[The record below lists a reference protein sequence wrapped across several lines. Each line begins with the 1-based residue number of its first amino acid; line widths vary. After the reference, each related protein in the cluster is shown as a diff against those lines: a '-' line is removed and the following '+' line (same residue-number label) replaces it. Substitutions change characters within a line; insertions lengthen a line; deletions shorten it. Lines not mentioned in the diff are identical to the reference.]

1 MTVDER
7 MDTGAIRELP
17 LASMGRAPENR
28 LQQWSKLCWAL
39 VYLLYL
45 GSAVGDLTSG
55 RHTAVAV
62 TLGWLGL
69 ALFVGPYL
77 YLLLNRRRRHPLS
90 WWQLAIACWL
100 FALALT
106 LTLSFGS
113 PWLVMFTYVTI
124 SVGVMLPTRQALW
137 AVPFCAVTILVL
149 GALLGTKEWDV
160 YGLFFPAL
168 LGGAAMMGVGQMGRM
183 VRELREARETV
194 ARLAAAEERLRLA
207 RDLHDLLGHSL
218 SLITLKSELA
228 GRMLPD
234 KPQDAAKQVA
244 DIEQVSRQALV
255 DVREAVGG
263 YRRPN
268 VGVELAGARTA
279 LRTAGVEAEVSP
291 SLDLPLEDQYPGL
304 GVEEQGAL
312 AWALREAVTNVIRHS
327 GASRCSLVLD
337 EVWDAD
343 EGRYLRL
350 EIADDGRGPGRGHHA
365 GNGLSGLEERLMLSG
380 GRLRTGTSKRGGF
393 SLSAYVPLR
402 AVRHEQPGRSAAPS
416 AGGSGAAPGGTGY
429 PQA

>member
-7 MDTGAIRELP
+7 TDAGKDRDTF
-17 LASMGRAPENR
+17 LAAMGRAPENR

-39 VYLLYL
+39 IYLLYL

-55 RHTAVAV
+55 RHSAMAVA
-62 TLGWLGL
+62 LGWAGL
-69 ALFVGPYL
+69 ALFVGAYL
-77 YLLLNRRRRHPLS
+77 YLLLNRRRRDTLT
-90 WWQLAIACWL
+90 WWQLTIACGL
-100 FALALT
+100 YALALVLT
-106 LTLSFGS
+106 LTLGS

-124 SVGVMLPTRQALW
+124 SFGVMLPPRHVLW
-137 AVPFCAVTILVL
+137 AVPCSAVTILVV
-149 GALLGTKEWDV
+149 GALVGSREWNL

-234 KPQDAAKQVA
+234 KPEDAARQVA

-255 DVREAVGG
+255 DVREAVSG
-263 YRRPN
+263 YRRPT

-279 LRTAGVEAEVSP
+279 LRTAGVEAEISP

-304 GVEEQGAL
+304 GVEQQGAL

-327 GASRCSLVLD
+327 GAKHCWLTLD
-337 EVWDAD
+337 DVWEAD

-350 EIADDGRGPGRGHHA
+350 EVADDGRGPGRSHHA
-365 GNGLSGLEERLMLSG
+365 GNGLGGLQERLMLSG
-380 GRLRTGTSKRGGF
+380 GRLRTGPSKRGGF

-402 AVRHEQPGRSAAPS
+402 TVRHERPPEEDQTP
-416 AGGSGAAPGGTGY
+416 GAARY

>member
-7 MDTGAIRELP
+7 TDAGRSRDSH
-17 LASMGRAPENR
+17 LAMMGRAPENR

-55 RHTAVAV
+55 RHSAVAV
-62 TLGWLGL
+62 ALGWAGL
-69 ALFVGPYL
+69 VLFVGWYL
-77 YLLLNRRRRHPLS
+77 YLLLNRRPRRDTPA
-90 WWQLAIACWL
+90 WWQLAIVCGL
-100 FALALT
+100 YALALALS
-106 LTLSFGS
+106 LTLGS
-113 PWLVMFTYVTI
+113 PWLVMFTYVTV
-124 SVGVMLPTRQALW
+124 SVGVLLPIRHVLW
-137 AVPFCAVTILVL
+137 AVPFCAVTILAV
-149 GALLGTKEWDV
+149 GALLGARQWDV

-228 GRMLPD
+228 GRMLPE
-234 KPQDAAKQVA
+234 KPQDAARQVA
-244 DIEQVSRQALV
+244 DIEKVSRQALV
-255 DVREAVGG
+255 DVREAVSG
-263 YRRPN
+263 YRRPT

-291 SLDLPLEDQYPGL
+291 TLDLPLEQQYPGL
-304 GVEEQGAL
+304 GAEEQGAL

-327 GASRCSLVLD
+327 GAKHCSLTLD
-337 EVWDAD
+337 EVWEAD

-350 EIADDGRGPGRGHHA
+350 EVADDGRGPGRSHHP
-365 GNGLSGLEERLMLSG
+365 GNGLGGLEERLMVSG

-402 AVRHEQPGRSAAPS
+402 TVRQARHQTRGT
-416 AGGSGAAPGGTGY
+416 TGY

>member
-7 MDTGAIRELP
+7 TDAGRGREVF
-17 LASMGRAPENR
+17 LATMGRAPENR

-39 VYLLYL
+39 IYLLYL
-45 GSAVGDLTSG
+45 GSAVGDLASG
-55 RHTAVAV
+55 RHSTVAVA
-62 TLGWLGL
+62 LGWAGL
-69 ALFVGPYL
+69 VLFVGSYL
-77 YLLLNRRRRHPLS
+77 YLLLNRRPRRDMPA
-90 WWQLAIACWL
+90 WWQLAIVCGL

-106 LTLSFGS
+106 LSLTLGA
-113 PWLVMFTYVTI
+113 PWLVMFTYVTV
-124 SVGVMLPTRQALW
+124 SLGVLLPIRHVLW
-137 AVPFCAVTILVL
+137 AVPLCALTILAV
-149 GALLGTKEWDV
+149 GSLLGTREWDV
-160 YGLFFPAL
+160 YSIFFPAL
-168 LGGAAMMGVGQMGRM
+168 LGGAAMTGVGQMGRM

-234 KPQDAAKQVA
+234 KPEEAAKQVA

-255 DVREAVGG
+255 DVREAVSG
-263 YRRPN
+263 YRRPT

-279 LRTAGVEAEVSP
+279 LRTAGMEVDISP

-304 GVEEQGAL
+304 GAEEQGAL

-327 GASRCSLVLD
+327 GAKHCSLTLD
-337 EVWDAD
+337 EVWEAD
-343 EGRYLRL
+343 ESRYLRL
-350 EIADDGRGPGRGHHA
+350 EVADDGRGPGRSHHL
-365 GNGLSGLEERLMLSG
+365 GNGLGGLEERLTLSG
-380 GRLRTGTSKRGGF
+380 GWLRTGPSKRGGF
-393 SLSAYVPLR
+393 SLGAYVPLR
-402 AVRHEQPGRSAAPS
+402 TVWHERPDTDEMP
-416 AGGSGAAPGGTGY
+416 GAARY